1 MIQQETSPTPAAASA
16 RKRRISLVQPAAAT
30 AEPESGL
37 SEALAEAQANTRA
50 VVEVIDALGRETTAT
65 GVLESSLR
73 SVKQAFHLDYGACW
87 MIDSAIQATSFRMET
102 NSLGPDFH
110 RVNETSHFKK
120 GQGITGRTWATA
132 DVVFVPDLS
141 VIKESNLVDTARA
154 AGAVAALSLPF
165 IVQQEVAGVLFFLAF
180 DPIRP
185 SPDRLAVLNKIGRL
199 IGQAFKRLLDLEREV
214 AEREALRV
222 DAEEILAI
230 VRAAQHGDLMREMP
244 QCKDRAMQQVAQ
256 GLGVFLENLRAS
268 LRGITATA
276 YSLTASAEQLN
287 GMSAAMQ
294 ARARETSANAAAAT
308 QASLEVSQNIQSI
321 STGSTEMVTSIREL
335 STNAKQS
342 SVKFQDAVRSADAAR
357 QMMAKLSASGKDI
370 EAIVK
375 VVNSIARETNLLAL
389 NAAIEAARAGVAG
402 RTFMVVSNEVK
413 ELARE
418 AASATERIRDKITVI
433 QQDTGRAVDSIAAI
447 TTVVGEVSQIAGI
460 IAHTAE
466 EQAMTTTEIG
476 RHVNDAAAGSSSIAE
491 KIGEVAKVAHG
502 AQQEAAD
509 TQAAARSLSAIAG
522 ELHTLVSRF
531 HVD

>member
-1 MIQQETSPTPAAASA
+1 MQQETSRTSAAAPA
-16 RKRRISLVQPAAAT
+16 RKRRLALVQPAASAM
-30 AEPESGL
+30 EGENGL
-37 SEALAEAQANTRA
+37 SQALAEAQANTRA
-50 VVEVIDALGRETTAT
+50 VVEVIDAIGRETTAT

-73 SVKQAFHLDYGACW
+73 TVKQAFHLDYGACW
-87 MIDSAIQATSFRMET
+87 MIDRAIQATSYRMET
-102 NSLGPDFH
+102 NSLGPAFDAI
-110 RVNETSHFKK
+110 NEGAHFQK
-120 GQGITGRTWATA
+120 GQGITGRTWASA

-141 VIKESNLVDTARA
+141 VIKESKLVDTARA
-154 AGAVAALSLPF
+154 AGAVAAVSFPF
-165 IVQQEVAGVLFFLAF
+165 IVQDEVAGVLFFLAF
-180 DPIRP
+180 KSIHP

-222 DAEEILAI
+222 DAEDILTI
-230 VRAAQHGDLMREMP
+230 VRAAQQGDLTRAMP
-244 QCKDRAMQQVAQ
+244 QCSDRAMQQVSQ
-256 GLGVFLENLRAS
+256 GLGLFLENLRSS
-268 LRGITATA
+268 LHSITATA
-276 YSLTASAEQLN
+276 SSLTASAEQLN
-287 GMSAAMQ
+287 GMSGAMQ

-321 STGSTEMVTSIREL
+321 STGSSGMVASIREL
-335 STNAKQS
+335 SGNAKQS
-342 SVKFQDAVRSADAAR
+342 SVKFQDAVRLADAAR
-357 QMMAKLSASGKDI
+357 HMMAKLSASGKDI

-418 AASATERIRDKITVI
+418 AASATERIREKIAVI
-433 QQDTGRAVDSIAAI
+433 QQDTARAVDSIAAI
-447 TTVVGEVSQIAGI
+447 TNVVSEVSQIAGI

-466 EQAMTTTEIG
+466 EQAMTTSEIG

-502 AQQEAAD
+502 AQQEAAE
-509 TQAAARSLSAIAG
+509 TQAAARSLSSIAA

-531 HVD
+531 RVD